1 MMKTNSKVVYLTQ
14 VPGPYRERMHELI
27 SEQNPNYSVLYCA
40 TIEPDRLW
48 KIDYGKYPMRFL
60 TDKIEHFRPNQPK
73 VWKVLNELNPDVLI
87 ITAFKPTMLYGV
99 LWCMMKR
106 RKLIVYNDG
115 TLLSERN
122 FSRTQKLI
130 RRFTFKATDAFVACG
145 KGGFDLYKSY
155 GVKESKMFKSCLC
168 IDNSKFT
175 PEPIESREYHLMFC
189 GQIVERKLPML
200 FVEIAKTLNREIPN
214 FKVLIVGEGAQ
225 RKQVLEEL
233 EQNNIAYYFAGYLD
247 QKTLPT
253 FYAKAKLLLFPT
265 IGDCWGIVANE
276 ACAAGTPVITCE
288 YAGVAN
294 DLIVHGKNGY
304 VLTLNAEHWAK
315 HALHLLKNPEL
326 LKTFSDNAVELVKP
340 FNHQQAAE
348 GILQSV
354 AFSLS

>member
-1 MMKTNSKVVYLTQ
+1 MMKTNPKVVYLTQ

-27 SEQNPNYSVLYCA
+27 AEQNPNYSVLYCA

-48 KIDYGKYPMRFL
+48 KIDYGNYPMRFL
-60 TDKIEHFRPNQPK
+60 TDKLDHFRPNQPK
-73 VWKVLNELNPDVLI
+73 VWKMLNELDPDALI

-99 LWCMMKR
+99 LWCRLKR

-122 FSRTQKLI
+122 FSRIQKLI
-130 RRFTFKATDAFVACG
+130 RRFVFKVTDSFVACG

-175 PEPIESREYHLMFC
+175 PLPIETREYHLMFC
-189 GQIVERKLPML
+189 GQIVERKMPML
-200 FVEIAKTLNREIPN
+200 FVEVAKILNKEISN
-214 FKVLIVGEGAQ
+214 FKVLIVGEGTQ
-225 RKQVLEEL
+225 RKQMLEEL
-233 EQNNIAYYFAGYLD
+233 EKNNIAYYFAGFLD
-247 QKTLPT
+247 QKTLPS
-253 FYAKAKLLLFPT
+253 FYSKAKLLLFPSLS
-265 IGDCWGIVANE
+265 DPWGVVANE

-288 YAGVAN
+288 YAGVAD
-294 DLIVHGKNGY
+294 DLIIHGKNGY
-304 VLTLNAEHWAK
+304 VLTLNAQHWAK
-315 HALHLLKNPEL
+315 HALHLLKNSEL

-340 FNHQQAAE
+340 FNHQQSAE